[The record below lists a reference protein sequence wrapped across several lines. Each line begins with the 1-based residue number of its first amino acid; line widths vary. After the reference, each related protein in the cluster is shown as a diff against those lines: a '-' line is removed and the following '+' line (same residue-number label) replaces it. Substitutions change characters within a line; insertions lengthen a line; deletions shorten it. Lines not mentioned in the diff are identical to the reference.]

1 MKFNL
6 KIYVSCLIVFL
17 FLFVLTF
24 VPGTTSANGPKEK
37 GERSTTE
44 KSAKDARAKTVDIAS
59 AREKGD
65 RPAPVSATPSTPRS
79 KRGPLSRVAE
89 FIKDLFVSSD
99 KKAARPE
106 ADEDEADG
114 NDPDLPGKKFLGR
127 IDKKE
132 YLRLRDEHINRLRG
146 VEPGMPFDASIR
158 GKAIV
163 QMQQQETALLKA
175 AQESK
180 GPLAPLVFPFW
191 TSIGPR
197 PVPNGSSQPGT
208 LGPVTGR
215 VTAIAADP
223 TNSSIVYLGT
233 AQGGVWRTTNGGT
246 TWVAIFDN
254 AQSLGIGAIALA
266 PSNHDILYIGTGE
279 SNLCADCFAGV
290 GLYRIDNA
298 STTIGAL
305 ADLKGPI
312 NPAFSYVSSGAGNPT
327 INTTVFGGRAISRIA
342 VHPTIPG
349 TIFVGTSTGSV
360 GDNGATPVTNASLV
374 GVYRSTNA
382 DVAAASV
389 TFEKLPVITLAGA
402 SSDTPATGNRRIS
415 DLIFEPGNPNNL
427 LVSTFGAAAVGDGG
441 IFRTTNS
448 LAVPGSTVAFTNTFT
463 IGANRI
469 QFGINKTGA
478 VITVLA
484 AINEPAAAPCPAN
497 QAGRVHRSVDGG
509 VTWPATLGPAPGVG
523 GILTGADGFCGGQCF
538 YNVDVEIDPNDVNT
552 VYLAG
557 NARGTCSDA
566 VKKSSDGGQT
576 WARDDTAVHADSHV
590 FAFDA
595 LSSPSVVYTGND
607 GGVWKRIANLPAASA
622 WTNLNN
628 SPLDTIQFESVAI
641 HPTDANFTIG
651 GTQDNGTEAQDTP
664 PAGPSVS
671 GTWINAEG
679 GDGGYALIDQS
690 SDATNITM
698 YHTFFNQTNNLIG
711 FDRANLRS
719 CLGDHDGWESRGFG
733 FGTDAT
739 PSCDGT
745 AFAAANGIT
754 NDPAVLFY
762 APMALGPN
770 PGTNDIHNGANTLY
784 FGTDRLYRSIN
795 KGDTM
800 TVVSQAPIV
809 SAQPISTIGVSPQD
823 DTYRLVG
830 LTNGTIWGTSTG
842 SSTLVNLTSG
852 SFPASLPG
860 GSKFTGRVYFDPL
873 NKNVAYVTF
882 AYYATAGQNVWKISN
897 FTAAAAPAGPAPTW
911 TAVGNGI
918 PSIPV
923 NAFVIDPGN
932 SSRLFA
938 GTDIGVYAS
947 FDGGANWSPFGQG
960 LPKVSVFSMDIQP
973 TARILRVATH
983 GRGMWEINLI
993 GPTAAE
999 ATISGR
1005 ITTTEGAP
1013 LAGVTVRLSGANTLA
1028 AISDNTGSYRFDNL
1042 DTNNFYTVTPDF
1054 VNYHFTPANRSFSLV
1069 ANHTD
1074 AVFTASADASA
1085 TANAIDTNEFFVRQ
1099 QYLDFLGREPDSG
1112 GFAYWTGKLNQCNG
1126 DVGCLRNG
1134 RIETSAAFFRSQ
1146 EFQETGSYIY
1156 RLYQGA
1162 LGRQL
1167 SFDEFAA
1174 DRRQVVG
1181 GANLDAAKSAFASAF
1196 VNRAEF
1202 AQKYG
1207 ANTSGESFVDA
1218 LLQTLR
1224 DSASVDLS
1232 SERTNLISRYNSG
1245 ATTIEGRALV
1255 LRAVGDNASF
1265 ASAAYNPSFV
1275 LMEYFGYLLRGAEP
1289 AGYAFWLNVLNNGD
1303 AGNYRG
1309 MVCSFLT
1316 STEYQRRFGAVVTH
1330 SNSECSAGR

>member
-1 MKFNL
+1 MRLNPKFY
-6 KIYVSCLIVFL
+6 ISCLIVLL
-17 FLFVLTF
+17 FLFVLTIA
-24 VPGTTSANGPKEK
+24 PGETSANGPKER

-44 KSAKDARAKTVDIAS
+44 KRDKDAHEKTADSVS
-59 AREKGD
+59 ARERLN
-65 RPAPVSATPSTPRS
+65 RPVPVNATPSAPSS
-79 KRGPLSRVAE
+79 KRGALSQAAR
-89 FIKDLFVSSD
+89 FIKNLFVSSD
-99 KKAARPE
+99 RKAASLEPAE
-106 ADEDEADG
+106 GEEDG
-114 NDPDLPGKKFLGR
+114 NDPDLPTKRFLGK
-127 IDKKE
+127 IDKQE

-158 GKAIV
+158 GRAIV
-163 QMQQQETALLKA
+163 RMQQQETELQKA
-175 AQESK
+175 AKSK
-180 GPLAPLVFPFW
+180 GRMTPLAFPFW

-215 VTAIAADP
+215 VTAIATDP

-279 SNLCADCFAGV
+279 ANLCADCFAGV

-298 STTIGAL
+298 STTTGAL

-312 NPAFSYVSSGAGNPT
+312 NPAFTYTSSATLLPV
-327 INTTVFGGRAISRIA
+327 NTTVFGGRAISRIA

-349 TIFVGTSTGSV
+349 TIFVGTSTGVV
-360 GDNGATPVTNASLV
+360 GDNGASPVTNGSLV
-374 GVYRSTNA
+374 GLYRSTNA
-382 DVAAASV
+382 DVAPASV
-389 TFEKLPVITLAGA
+389 AFEKLPVITLASA
-402 SSDTPATGNRRIS
+402 SADTPATGNRRIS
-415 DLIFEPGNPNNL
+415 DLILEPGNSNNL
-427 LVSTFGAAAVGDGG
+427 LVSTFGANVAGDGG
-441 IFRTTNS
+441 IFRTTNA
-448 LAVPGSTVAFTNTFT
+448 LAAPGSTVAFTNTFT
-463 IGANRI
+463 ISANRL

-484 AINEPAAAPCPAN
+484 AINEPSAAPCPAS

-509 VTWPATLGPAPGVG
+509 VTWPLTLNPVAGAG

-552 VYLAG
+552 VFLAG
-557 NARGTCSDA
+557 NARGTCQDA
-566 VKKSSDGGQT
+566 IKKSGDGGQT

-590 FAFDA
+590 FAFDT

-607 GGVWKRIANLPAASA
+607 GGVWKRTANLAAASP

-698 YHTFFNQTNNLIG
+698 YHTFFNQQNNLIG

-719 CLGDHDGWESRGFG
+719 CLGVHDGWESRGFG

-754 NDPAVLFY
+754 NDAVLFY

-770 PGTNDIHNGANTLY
+770 PGTSDIHNGTNTLY

-809 SAQPISTIGVSPQD
+809 SGQPISTIGVSPQD
-823 DTYRLVG
+823 DTYRMVG
-830 LTNGTIWGTSTG
+830 LTNGTVWGTSTG
-842 SSTLVNLTSG
+842 SSTLINLTSG

-860 GSKFTGRVYFDPL
+860 GTKFTGRVYFDPL

-897 FTAAAAPAGPAPTW
+897 FTAAAVPAGPAPAW
-911 TAVGNGI
+911 TAVGTGI

-947 FDGGANWSPFGQG
+947 FDGGVNWSPFGQG

-993 GPTAAE
+993 GPTAA
-999 ATISGR
+999 AAMISGQV
-1005 ITTTEGAP
+1005 TTTEGAP
-1013 LAGVTVRLSGANTLA
+1013 LAGVSVKLSGAKA
-1028 AISDNTGSYRFDNL
+1028 ATAITDSNGSYRFEN
-1042 DTNNFYTVTPDF
+1042 
-1054 VNYHFTPANRSFSLV
+1054 
-1069 ANHTD
+1069 
-1074 AVFTASADASA
+1074 
-1085 TANAIDTNEFFVRQ
+1085 
-1099 QYLDFLGREPDSG
+1099 
-1112 GFAYWTGKLNQCNG
+1112 
-1126 DVGCLRNG
+1126 
-1134 RIETSAAFFRSQ
+1134 
-1146 EFQETGSYIY
+1146 
-1156 RLYQGA
+1156 
-1162 LGRQL
+1162 
-1167 SFDEFAA
+1167 
-1174 DRRQVVG
+1174 
-1181 GANLDAAKSAFASAF
+1181 
-1196 VNRAEF
+1196 
-1202 AQKYG
+1202 
-1207 ANTSGESFVDA
+1207 
-1218 LLQTLR
+1218 
-1224 DSASVDLS
+1224 
-1232 SERTNLISRYNSG
+1232 
-1245 ATTIEGRALV
+1245 
-1255 LRAVGDNASF
+1255 
-1265 ASAAYNPSFV
+1265 
-1275 LMEYFGYLLRGAEP
+1275 
-1289 AGYAFWLNVLNNGD
+1289 
-1303 AGNYRG
+1303 
-1309 MVCSFLT
+1309 
-1316 STEYQRRFGAVVTH
+1316 
-1330 SNSECSAGR
+1330 